1 MVKSVDQGFREFHSR
16 LTPTGTESEA
26 AKRHRASIKSCLEG
40 NFGITNFFR
49 TGSFG
54 NGTSIRGYSDV
65 DYFAVIPNEN
75 LTNNSGTTL
84 RKVRTALDL
93 RFPNTGVMVRTP
105 AVVVPFGTD
114 ASETTEIVPAEDMGI
129 GTTGYK
135 IYDIPDFNEEWMK
148 SSPTAHNRWIT
159 SVHQELGNKVK
170 PLVRF
175 LKAWKYFRNVP
186 ISSFYLE
193 LRVTKFAS
201 GESHIIYSYD
211 VRSILKLLWD
221 NQLAAIQDPMKVSG
235 NVYPCLTDTK
245 KRDALSKLWA
255 ALTRANKAREAE
267 TEEKIQDA
275 FYWWNLL
282 YEGHFPSYR

>member
-1 MVKSVDQGFREFHSR
+1 MVKSVEQGFREFHSR

-26 AKRHRASIKSCLEG
+26 AMRHRASIKSCLEG
-40 NFGITNFFR
+40 NFDMTHFFR

-54 NGTSIRGYSDV
+54 NGTSIRSYSDV
-65 DYFAVIPNEN
+65 DYFAVIPREN

-84 RKVRTALDL
+84 RKVRNALDR
-93 RFPNTGVMVRTP
+93 RFRNTGVMVRTP

-114 ASETTEIVPAEDMGI
+114 ASETTEVVPADDMSI
-129 GTTGYK
+129 GTSGYK
-135 IYDIPDFNEEWMK
+135 IYDIPDFNEGWMK

-175 LKAWKYFRNVP
+175 IKAWKYFRNVP

-193 LRVTKFAS
+193 LRATKYAS
-201 GESHIIYSYD
+201 GEEYIEYSID
-211 VRSILKLLWD
+211 VRNIIKRLYD
-221 NQLAAIQDPMKVSG
+221 NQLAAIQDPMRVSG
-235 NVYPCLTDTK
+235 YVYPCSTDTK
-245 KRDALSKLWA
+245 KRETLSKLET
-255 ALTRANKAREAE
+255 ALIRANKAREAE
-267 TEEKIQDA
+267 REEKIEDA

-282 YEGHFPSYR
+282 YDGYFPSYR